1 MNRQHLALLAS
12 DEWRETLQNLA
23 FPFAFG
29 EGGPS
34 VLGDDPLE
42 IGPGPGLT
50 TDLLRVRLPKLTSI
64 ELDGALAQALQQRLA
79 GTNVEVVEGD
89 ATAMPFDDGRF
100 SGAATFTM
108 LHHVPTVELQ
118 DRMFAEVRRVL
129 RPGGLLVANDS
140 RARPDLEA
148 FHEDDTYNPVDP
160 DTLETRLVAA
170 GFVDVDVRANEYAW
184 ASRARC
190 PG

>member
-1 MNRQHLALLAS
+1 MNRHHLELLAS
-12 DEWRETLQNLA
+12 EEWRQTLENLA

-29 EGGPS
+29 EAGAAM
-34 VLGDDPLE
+34 LGDDPLE

-50 TDLLRVRLPKLTSI
+50 TDLLRIRLPRLTSI
-64 ELDGALAQALQQRLA
+64 ELDSALAASLKVRLA
-79 GTNVEVVEGD
+79 GSNVDVVEGD
-89 ATAMPFDDGRF
+89 ATAMPFEDGRF

-108 LHHVPTVELQ
+108 LHHVPTDELQ
-118 DRMFAEVRRVL
+118 DLMFAEVRRVL
-129 RPGGLLVANDS
+129 RPGGVLVANDS
-140 RARPDLEA
+140 CARPDLEA

-160 DTLETRLVAA
+160 GTLPARLAAA

-184 ASRARC
+184 AARARC